1 MARNKKNIS
10 DFETALLSNTKIIKN
25 STKKEEI
32 VENSS
37 DEKIAESDLINK
49 ETLEKFID
57 LSKRKNIDIENL
69 IDLAL
74 NHFINMESVFFDE
87 Y

>member
-25 STKKEEI
+25 TTKKEEI
-32 VENSS
+32 VENHSAG
-37 DEKIAESDLINK
+37 KIDQSHLINK
-49 ETLEKFID
+49 ETLEKFTR
-57 LSKRKNIDIENL
+57 LSKRKNIDLETL

-74 NHFINMESVFFDE
+74 NHFINMENVFFE
-87 Y
+87 E